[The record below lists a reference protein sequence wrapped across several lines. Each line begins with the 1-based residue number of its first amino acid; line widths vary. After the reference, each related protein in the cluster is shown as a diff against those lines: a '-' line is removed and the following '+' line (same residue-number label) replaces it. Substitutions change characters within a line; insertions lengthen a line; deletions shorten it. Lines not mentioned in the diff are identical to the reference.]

1 MEAESHIF
9 PPPRQERS
17 KRSLERFLDAAEQ
30 VILTDGLDGLN
41 VSEVARLAGFSV
53 GGLYSRFP
61 NRLALLEAVRHRF
74 LARVEAAL
82 EAEFA
87 AHKGTQASL
96 AEALETSIRLL
107 FRHFLAEQGLF
118 RAFFI
123 ETPKNPGF
131 EKGGE
136 KATAKRRALFRE
148 AIMAHAHEIH
158 HPDPE
163 AAIEWIFTVF
173 MALMRE
179 RVVYGEGAGITG
191 GYTDERLLSNLC
203 RYGLFV
209 LTYEEPSPLDS

>member
-1 MEAESHIF
+1 MEAESLIF

-17 KRSLERFLDAAEQ
+17 KRSLKKFLDAAEQ
-30 VILTDGLDGLN
+30 VILNDGVDGLN

-61 NRLALLEAVRHRF
+61 NKVALLEAVRHRF

-82 EAEFA
+82 EADFE
-87 AHKGTQASL
+87 AHKGMDASL
-96 AEALETSIRLL
+96 QEALDTSIRLL
-107 FRHFLAEQGLF
+107 FEHFVSEQGLF

-136 KATAKRRALFRE
+136 KANEKRRALLRE
-148 AIMAHAHEIH
+148 ALMAHADEIR
-158 HPDPE
+158 HPDPG
-163 AAIEWIFTVF
+163 AAIDWLFTAF

-179 RVVYGEGAGITG
+179 RVVYGEAAGIAG
-191 GYTDERLLSNLC
+191 GYTDDRLVSNLC
-203 RYGLFV
+203 RYGLFI
-209 LTYEEPSPLDS
+209 LTCQEPPPLES